1 MWPRESGA
9 PLVME
14 RRALAPAVV
23 LALGLVLSALVFGL
37 FFYNARHQGDTVQVV
52 GAATQ
57 LFEADV
63 AKWRLTLGRP
73 AATDGLAAA
82 YDGLSGDVA
91 ALRRQLRGLGVAD
104 SAISVQPT
112 TASPR
117 YDQSGQVVGYSVQQ
131 SVYAVSGRVDAVE
144 ALALNP
150 GRLQTGGAVLE
161 GSSLEYYYDDLG
173 RLKRSLLAQAT
184 HDARARADEIAESS
198 GASAGGMV
206 AARAGVFQITE
217 PYSTE
222 VADFGMHN
230 TATRRQEITV
240 TVHATFRLN

>member
-1 MWPRESGA
+1 MDRSPGQSPRRS
-9 PLVME
+9 
-14 RRALAPAVV
+14 ALTPAAV
-23 LALGLVLSALVFGL
+23 LGLGLVLSALVFGL
-37 FFYNARHQGDTVQVV
+37 FFYSARHQSATVQVV

-73 AATDGLAAA
+73 AATDGMAAA

-91 ALRRQLRGLGVAD
+91 GLRRQLRGLGVAD
-104 SAISVQPT
+104 SAVSVQP
-112 TASPR
+112 AMANPR
-117 YDQSGQVVGYSVQQ
+117 FDQSGQVVGYSVQQ

-150 GRLQTGGAVLE
+150 GRLSTGGAVLE
-161 GSSLEYYYDDLG
+161 GSGLEYYYDDLAT
-173 RLKRSLLAQAT
+173 LKRTLLAEAT
-184 HDARARADEIAESS
+184 RDARARADEIAESS
-198 GASAGGMV
+198 GASVGGMV
-206 AARAGVFQITE
+206 SARAGVFQITE

-240 TVHATFRLN
+240 TLHATFRLD